1 MASKAP
7 PIAVSLLKNPAHLL
21 SLGLGSGLAP
31 VAPGTAGTLV
41 AIPLY
46 LLLAPLPA
54 WWYLAVTAVLFGL
67 GIWLCGYTARALNCH
82 DHPGIVW
89 DEVVGYLL
97 TMFLAPAG
105 IIWIIIGFCLFRLF
119 DIWKPWP
126 IRWLD
131 GHIGGGLGIMI
142 DDLLAGVYAALCLQ
156 AVVYLMA

>member
-7 PIAVSLLKNPAHLL
+7 PIPVSLLKHPAHLL

-46 LLLAPLPA
+46 LLLAPLPL
-54 WWYLAVTAVLFGL
+54 WTYLAVTAALFGL
-67 GIWLCGYTARALNCH
+67 GIWLCGFTARALNCH

-89 DEVVGYLL
+89 DEVVGYLVA
-97 TMFLAPAG
+97 MVLAPAG
-105 IIWIIIGFCLFRLF
+105 ILWIIIGFCLFRLF

-131 GHIGGGLGIMI
+131 GHIEGGLGIMI

-156 AVVYLMA
+156 GMVYMIA